1 MNFTKI
7 KNVTKFYT
15 QGFIYDG
22 EGIYQLHGRG
32 YQKLTYS

>member
-15 QGFIYDG
+15 MGLYDG
-22 EGIYQLHGRG
+22 EGIYQLHGRDIK
-32 YQKLTYS
+32 KLTYS